1 MDYSRI
7 CPCYSQVSILQLF
20 EICSFHDSVLVFFF
34 FCIDGTLQ
42 KTYIRG
48 ARMCIYLI
56 PYK

>member
-34 FCIDGTLQ
+34 FALTVLC
-42 KTYIRG
+42 KKHTYEVQGCVSI
-48 ARMCIYLI
+48 
-56 PYK
+56 